1 MLMDNRFVQH
11 YKFPRSMPTDWF
23 DSDVNEL
30 VSDRILKDVAEFW
43 EKNVS

>member
-1 MLMDNRFVQH
+1 MFA
-11 YKFPRSMPTDWF
+11 DWF

-43 EKNVS
+43 KKNVA